1 MTENEFILEDRKA
14 KIKSVVE
21 KYGEDKFILSFSGGK
36 DSTVLNRLIDLAIPD
51 NKLTRVYSDTGIE
64 YNINRQFVYKMA
76 ENDDRFVIVK
86 PKLPIKKMLEEVGY
100 PFKSK
105 EHSQAVDYFQTKGI
119 GSKTVERYIH
129 PKAERKAYG
138 CPDILKYQFEA
149 ATALKF
155 KVSLKC
161 CKELKKKPITQYQ
174 KDNGKPYKILGI
186 RHEEGGLRKSAK
198 CLAFKEG
205 ELYSFNPLI
214 VVTEQWINW
223 FVKEYKVELSA
234 LYYPPFS
241 FERTGC
247 KGCPFNLHLQDDLDV
262 MERLLPAEKKQ
273 CEYIWKPVYD
283 EYRRLGYRLRK
294 NDTIEGQM
302 SIEDF
307 LGGKHE

>member
-1 MTENEFILEDRKA
+1 MTEFEFILEDRKA

-36 DSTVLNRLIDLAIPD
+36 DSTVLSKLIDLAIPD

-161 CKELKKKPITQYQ
+161 CKELKKKPIAKYQ
-174 KDNGKPYKILGI
+174 KDNNKPYKILGI
-186 RHEEGGLRKSAK
+186 RHDEGGLRKSAK

-214 VVTEQWINW
+214 IVTEQWINW
-223 FVKEYKVELSA
+223 FVKEYKIELSA
-234 LYYPPFS
+234 LYYSPLALK
-241 FERTGC
+241 EQVAKAALLTYTC
-247 KGCPFNLHLQDDLDV
+247 K
-262 MERLLPAEKKQ
+262 M
-273 CEYIWKPVYD
+273 IW
-283 EYRRLGYRLRK
+283 
-294 NDTIEGQM
+294 M
-302 SIEDF
+302 
-307 LGGKHE
+307 